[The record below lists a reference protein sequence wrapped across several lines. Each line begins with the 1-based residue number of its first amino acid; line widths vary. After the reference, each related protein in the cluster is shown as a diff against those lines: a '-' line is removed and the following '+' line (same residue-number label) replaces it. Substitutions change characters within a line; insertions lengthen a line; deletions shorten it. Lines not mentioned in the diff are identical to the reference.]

1 VSMPFSRGATENR
14 YRLGIDLG
22 SGSIGWAAVV
32 DADGPSPQILGM
44 GVRRFEAGVTGSAD
58 EIEAG
63 KDKSRATVRR
73 DARGPRRQTWRR
85 QYRIRKVF
93 HLLQRLGLL
102 PDSDDDSHD
111 TRNRVIADLDR
122 QLRAEYLTGAD
133 HPAQQVLPYRLR
145 AAALDEQ
152 VSRFALGRALYH
164 LAQRRGFLSNRKAGK
179 KDEDAGAVKAGIRG
193 LSDEIERNGCR
204 TLGEYFASLDPDQQK
219 IRGRWTARQMYLDEF
234 EKIWAAQSQHYDDL
248 NDETHDLLFEAI
260 FHQRKLKSQK
270 GLIGA
275 CELEPGKRRA
285 PAASLEYQEFRL
297 LQRVND
303 LVMID
308 PANRKF
314 SLIEREDL
322 QTLRDAPQKRAALIA
337 ALQEAESLSF
347 AKISRILGLKAE
359 KHGRASVKWTF
370 NFEEGGEKR
379 MRGNTTA
386 AKLVGVL
393 GDRWTRFSEEE
404 KPRLVDEILSFETE
418 EVLVRRLIRGWAIPE
433 NEAKQAADIHFEQ
446 GYGALSRKA
455 IRTILPYLERGIPY
469 ATARRQ
475 AYGEDATVG
484 TPEDSLPANR
494 NCKLLRDVRNPAVER
509 ALSELRLVVNALI
522 RKYGKPESIRV
533 ELTRELK
540 HSRDRRKRITERNR
554 KNEKFRSDARAKIL
568 EEMGHERYCSVYNI
582 LKVRL
587 AEECNWECPYTGR
600 SIAMAQLVGDHPQ
613 FEVEHIVPFS
623 RCFDNSFANK
633 TLCHHEENRKKGNRT
648 PFEAYGHT
656 ESWAA
661 ILTRVGRFRSE
672 RSLVSRKLDLFKRE
686 KLDDTEEFTSRQL
699 TDTAYMSR
707 LAAEYLGLLYG
718 GRTDPEG
725 TMRVRVSPGR
735 VTSYLR
741 REWDL
746 NKILGISDE
755 KQRGDHRHHAIDAL
769 VVALTGANEIQA
781 LSRAAEKAEAQQQ
794 HRLFVAVDQPWEG
807 FLGDVFTAVETIN
820 VSSRVSRKLNGQLHD
835 ATILSPPKPAISKDG
850 KPVKV
855 HHVRK
860 KLELL
865 TKTMVDDIV
874 DDRVRELV
882 KEKLDAFGGDPRKAF
897 QDSANHPYFRSKDGR
912 VIPIHK
918 VRIRTGLRGI
928 QIGKGSRARYV
939 APRANHHMEIVARLD
954 ARGNEKAWE
963 GHIVSRLEA
972 TRRHREGLPIV
983 LRDHGDGKTFK
994 FSLAMG
1000 EHVIMEH
1007 EEEIPQLYRVESIS
1021 EKVLEF
1027 RLHVDAR
1034 PSTVLRKMSKARIT
1048 RSPRALLSAKARK
1061 VTVDPLGNILPAND

>member
-1 VSMPFSRGATENR
+1 MGTPFSRCGTENR

-22 SGSIGWAAVV
+22 SGSVGWAAVLDV
-32 DADGPSPQILGM
+32 DGESPKILGM
-44 GVRRFEAGVTGSAD
+44 GVRRFEAGVQGDIQA
-58 EIEAG
+58 IEAG
-63 KDKSRATVRR
+63 RDKSRATARR

-85 QYRIRKVF
+85 QYRLRKVF
-93 HLLQRLGLL
+93 RVLQRLGLL
-102 PDSDDDSHD
+102 PESDDDSHD
-111 TRNRVIADLDR
+111 TRNRVISDLDR
-122 QLRAEYLTGAD
+122 QLRAKYLAEAD
-133 HPAQQVLPYRLR
+133 HAAHQVLPYRLR
-145 AAALDEQ
+145 AAALDEKL
-152 VSRFALGRALYH
+152 SRFALGRGLYH

-179 KDEDAGAVKAGIRG
+179 KDEDAGVVKAGIRE
-193 LSDEIERNGCR
+193 LSDEMERKGCR
-204 TLGEYFASLDPDQQK
+204 SLGEYFASLDPEQRK
-219 IRGRWTARQMYLDEF
+219 IRGRWTARQMYVDEF
-234 EKIWAAQSQHYDDL
+234 EKIWAAQSQHYDL
-248 NDETHDLLFEAI
+248 NDETHDFLFEVI

-275 CELEPGKRRA
+275 CELEPSKRRA
-285 PAASLEYQEFRL
+285 PAASMEYQEFRL

-308 PANRKF
+308 PGNRKF
-314 SLIEREDL
+314 SLIEREDV
-322 QTLRDAPQKRAALIA
+322 QTLPEASQKRAALIA
-337 ALQEAESLSF
+337 ALQEAESLTF
-347 AKISRILGLKAE
+347 AKVGKILGLKAE
-359 KHGRASVKWTF
+359 KQDSTSVKWTF
-370 NFEEGGEKR
+370 NFQEGGEKGI
-379 MRGNTTA
+379 RGNTTA
-386 AKLVGVL
+386 AKLLGVL
-393 GDRWTRFSEEE
+393 GDRWTGLNEED
-404 KPRLVDEILSFETE
+404 KYRLVNEILSFETE
-418 EVLVRRLIRGWAIPE
+418 EVLVRRLIRGWGVPE
-433 NEAKQAADIHFEQ
+433 KEAKEAADIHFEQ
-446 GYGALSRKA
+446 GYGSLSRKA
-455 IRTILPYLERGIPY
+455 IRTILPYLQRGVPY
-469 ATARRQ
+469 TTARKE
-475 AYGEDATVG
+475 AYGEDETAG
-484 TPEDSLPANR
+484 TPEGSLPANH

-540 HSRDRRKRITERNR
+540 HSRERRKKMTERNR
-554 KNEKFRSDARAKIL
+554 KNETFRSDARAKIL
-568 EEMGHERYCSVYNI
+568 TEMGHERYCSAYNI

-600 SIAMAQLVGDHPQ
+600 SIGMAQLVGDHPQ

-623 RCFDNSFANK
+623 RSFDNSFANK
-633 TLCHHEENRKKGNRT
+633 TLCYHEENRTKGNRT
-648 PFEAYGHT
+648 PFEVYGHT
-656 ESWAA
+656 DRWEV
-661 ILTRVGRFRSE
+661 ILRRVGRFRAE
-672 RSLVSRKLDLFKRE
+672 RSLVSRKLDLFTRE

-718 GRTDPEG
+718 GRTDAEG

-741 REWDL
+741 QEWDL

-755 KQRGDHRHHAIDAL
+755 KERGDHRHHAIDAL
-769 VVALTGANEIQA
+769 VVALTGANEIQS
-781 LSRAAEKAEAQQQ
+781 LSRAAEKAETQNR

-807 FLGDVFTAVETIN
+807 FLSDVFTAVEAIN

-835 ATILSPPKPAISKDG
+835 ATILSPPKLAIGKDG

-865 TKTMVDDIV
+865 TKNMVDDIV

-882 KEKLDAFGGDPRKAF
+882 KEKLGAFGGDPGKAF
-897 QDSANHPYFRSKDGR
+897 QDAGNHPYFRSKDDR

-928 QIGKGSRARYV
+928 EIGKGSRARYV
-939 APRANHHMEIVARLD
+939 PPRANHHMEIVARLD

-963 GHIVSRLEA
+963 GHTVSRLEA
-972 TRRHREGLPIV
+972 MRRTRERLPIV
-983 LRDHGDGKTFK
+983 LRDHGDGKRFK

-1007 EEEIPQLYRVESIS
+1007 EEGMPQLYRVESIS

-1048 RSPRALLSAKARK
+1048 RSPGALLSAKARK